1 MRRRQSKRDGE
12 DNQECVKSIDRSIDR
27 PPFSSVVFLSS
38 SRLSF
43 AILSSRR
50 WCCSFRPR
58 RDKTRVVVVE
68 DTCTLLDA
76 RSRLGDLF
84 FSTHT
89 NISPLSLSLSLEQ
102 HSMLH
107 RRRVRRGP
115 DHGHDRAEVPAHRGK
130 QRASLIKVV
139 FARFITTSSICI
151 IRLQNARVQNV
162 PVFDTPPGPGGA
174 IFSMTRATQSPKRK
188 DRDERLVALL
198 VVFCRRFSSGVGCS
212 LSLSQSHRTYQS
224 LPFLYI
230 NKSRKKTRDGHDHT
244 KGPGIVQHETVH
256 TSHGQSSTGFNMQPK
271 E

>member
-1 MRRRQSKRDGE
+1 MTRDRVSE
-12 DNQECVKSIDRSIDR
+12 IC
-27 PPFSSVVFLSS
+27 FSL
-38 SRLSF
+38 
-43 AILSSRR
+43 
-50 WCCSFRPR
+50 
-58 RDKTRVVVVE
+58 
-68 DTCTLLDA
+68 
-76 RSRLGDLF
+76 
-84 FSTHT
+84 HT

-162 PVFDTPPGPGGA
+162 PVFDTPPGPGGGA
-174 IFSMTRATQSPKRK
+174 IFSITRATQSPKRK

-212 LSLSQSHRTYQS
+212 LSLSLFRANVTLIRCLLLNVQISFFCFARKGHRGRFEPAKNRRVE
-224 LPFLYI
+224 LGELADL
-230 NKSRKKTRDGHDHT
+230 RTR
-244 KGPGIVQHETVH
+244 
-256 TSHGQSSTGFNMQPK
+256 TG
-271 E
+271 